1 MIKAYHIGRSKV
13 AHDKLVFTT
22 LDDLGDL
29 VGNALS
35 AHLGLLVVRRDLRRG
50 DHLPMFVLE
59 LLFHT
64 AVEEEG
70 DVCVL
75 FGFCKIRRSD

>member
-1 MIKAYHIGRSKV
+1 MFSIRTHHIGRSKV

-29 VGNALS
+29 VGDALG
-35 AHLGLLVVRRDLRRG
+35 AHLGLLVVRRDLGRG
-50 DHLPMFVLE
+50 DHFPVFILE
-59 LLFHT
+59 LFFDT

-70 DVCVL
+70 DVGVL
-75 FGFCKIRRSD
+75 FGFCEM